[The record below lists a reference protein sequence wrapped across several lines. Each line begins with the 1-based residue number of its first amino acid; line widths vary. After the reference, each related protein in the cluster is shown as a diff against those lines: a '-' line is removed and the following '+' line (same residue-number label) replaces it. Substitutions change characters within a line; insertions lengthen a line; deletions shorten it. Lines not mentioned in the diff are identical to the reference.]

1 MGLRHLTGT
10 TACLLVLLAAIILS
24 ACGEHKEPGVD
35 EPAREGLAID
45 VGGVDYNVY
54 LTRELNLK
62 IPPDKAYY
70 NGKPAKKGHALY
82 GIFIRTCNEGTEPV
96 TSAKNF
102 TVEDN
107 QGNEFEPIEVDEDN
121 AFAYKPR
128 RLGEGDCIPEDGSVA
143 QLGPTAASMLIF
155 DFPLQ
160 NTENRPLELH
170 IEGPY
175 DFAKGKRE
183 SKTVE
188 LDL

>member
-1 MGLRHLTGT
+1 MRLRHLSGT
-10 TACLLVLLAAIILS
+10 AACVLALLAVTGLS
-24 ACGEHKEPGVD
+24 ACGSQKEPGVD

-45 VGGVDYNVY
+45 VGGVNYNVY

-62 IPPDKAYY
+62 ITPDSDYY
-70 NGKPAKKGHALY
+70 HGKPAAKGHALY
-82 GIFIRTCNEGTEPV
+82 GVFIKACNDGTKRLK
-96 TSAKNF
+96 TASTF

-107 QGNEFEPIEVDEDN
+107 QGNEFEPIELAKDN
-121 AFAYKPR
+121 AFAYHPTS
-128 RLGEGDCIPEDGSVA
+128 LGEGDCFPASGSVA
-143 QLGPTAASMLIF
+143 QFGPTAASMLLF
-155 DFPLQ
+155 DFPLK
-160 NTENRPLELH
+160 NTENRPLLLK